1 MFLFLFWPTFPK
13 QTNLHSSTW
22 RSGSTG
28 QSEEDSQSGSGSEV
42 LWVGEVVATGDKQ
55 NATTTKNQMVLI
67 LKVYPALL
75 GRKKQL
81 DTNSFLFFSQF

>member
-1 MFLFLFWPTFPK
+1 MISDYGTFIQIVSNAVISVISLSFRCFSVVVSFCWPTFPK

-42 LWVGEVVATGDKQ
+42 LWVGEVVPTGDK
-55 NATTTKNQMVLI
+55 
-67 LKVYPALL
+67 
-75 GRKKQL
+75 
-81 DTNSFLFFSQF
+81 